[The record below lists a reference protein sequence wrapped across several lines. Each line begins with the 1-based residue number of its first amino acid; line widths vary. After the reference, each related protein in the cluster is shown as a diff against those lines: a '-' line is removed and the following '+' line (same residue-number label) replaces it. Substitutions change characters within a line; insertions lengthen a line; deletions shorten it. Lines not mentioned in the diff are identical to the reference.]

1 MKSRPFGTMPSG
13 EPVTAWTLSNKT
25 GASVEILTLGG
36 IVRTLSVPDRHGR
49 LADVVLGFDTLAAYV
64 ARHPYF
70 GAIIGRIAGR
80 VTNGS
85 LLVEGRAYPLARNN
99 GPNHLHG
106 GLVGLDRRVWQAE
119 PVARPDGAASLR
131 LSYHSPDGE
140 EGYPGTVDLAV
151 TYTWTADHVLVIE
164 SEATA
169 DRPTPISL
177 AHHGYFNLAGE
188 GSGSVAD
195 HEVQIL
201 ADTVIPTDEHFTL
214 LGRRQPVAGQPG
226 DFRVPRR
233 LGDALPSLYQAH
245 GDTYELGAPGGR
257 VVARVTEPR
266 SGRQLTVTTDEA
278 WLQFYTGVALDGTLV
293 GKSGRVYGPHAG
305 LCVECQGYPDA
316 TNRPGFGDILV
327 RPGTPQRRRTAYAFT
342 LL

>member
-13 EPVTAWTLSNKT
+13 EPVSAWTLANKA

-85 LLVEGRAYPLARNN
+85 LLVEGRTYPLARNN

-131 LSYHSPDGE
+131 LTYHSPDGE
-140 EGYPGTVDLAV
+140 EGYPGHVDLAV

-164 SEATA
+164 SEATS

-188 GSGSVAD
+188 GTGSVAD
-195 HEVQIL
+195 HDVQIL

-214 LGRRQPVAGQPG
+214 LGRRLPVAGQPG
-226 DFRVPRR
+226 DFRRSRR
-233 LGDALPSLYQAH
+233 LGDALPHLYQAH
-245 GDTYELGAPGGR
+245 GDTYELGAPAGR
-257 VVARVTEPR
+257 IVARVAEPR
-266 SGRQLTVTTDEA
+266 SGRQMTVTTDEG

-293 GKSGRVYGPHAG
+293 GKSGRVYGAHAG

-342 LL
+342 IL